1 MLLCFFVVGTFVQA
15 EESDLYWPQWRGP
28 DATGVARQGDPP
40 ITWDEKTNVRWKIEI
55 PGEGSGSPVV
65 WGDQVFV
72 TAAVLTDQQVDPD
85 ALAAAWQRNY
95 SGRMSEVRP
104 SKVVQFVVMSVHREN
119 GRILWQR
126 IVREALPHEGHHSD
140 GNYASASPV
149 TDGKHV
155 FFYFGSR
162 GLYCFDMEGEL
173 KWETDLGDMMTRY
186 GHGEGNS
193 PVLYGDTIVINW
205 DHEGQSFIVALN
217 KNTGKERWRVN
228 RDEVTSWSTPIVVEY
243 DGRTQVIVNATT
255 RTRGYDLE
263 TGEVIW
269 SCGGMTV
276 NTVPSPVV
284 GNGMVYVTSGFQDYV
299 VQAIRL
305 DKAVGDITGSDA
317 VAWAY
322 NRDTPYVPS
331 PLLYGDK
338 LYFLKNRSNVLTCLN
353 ARTGQVVYSQQRL
366 EGIRGMYASPL
377 GVNDRIY
384 LAGRNGTTVVIQ
396 HGAEFEVLATNP
408 LDDRFDASPAV
419 VDDALYLR
427 GYRYLYC
434 IASD

>member
-1 MLLCFFVVGTFVQA
+1 MKSLLFYCLNRKLWIFLIFFSISKIAQA
-15 EESDLYWPQWRGP
+15 EESDRYWPQWRGP
-28 DATGVARQGDPP
+28 DATGVAQQGDPP
-40 ITWDEKTNVRWKIEI
+40 ITWDEQTNVRWKIEI

-72 TAAVLTDQQVDPD
+72 TTAVSTEKSVDLD
-85 ALAAAWQRNY
+85 ALAAAWQRNH
-95 SGRMSEVRP
+95 SGRTSEVRP
-104 SKVVQFVVMSVHREN
+104 SKVVQFVAMAVHKAD
-119 GRILWQR
+119 GHILWQQ
-126 IVREALPHEGHHSD
+126 IVREELPHEGHHSD

-162 GLYCFDMEGEL
+162 GLYCFDMEGTL
-173 KWETDLGDMMTRY
+173 KWEADLGDMMTRY

-193 PVLYGDTIVINW
+193 PVLYGNTIVINW

-228 RDEVTSWSTPIVVEY
+228 RDEVTSWSTPVVVEY
-243 DGRTQVIVNATT
+243 DGRAQVIVNATT
-255 RTRGYDLE
+255 RTRGYNLE

-284 GNGMVYVTSGFQDYV
+284 GNGMVYVTSGFQNYV
-299 VQAIRL
+299 MQAIRL

-322 NRDTPYVPS
+322 NRHTPM
-331 PLLYGDK
+331 
-338 LYFLKNRSNVLTCLN
+338 C
-353 ARTGQVVYSQQRL
+353 RL
-366 EGIRGMYASPL
+366 HYYM
-377 GVNDRIY
+377 
-384 LAGRNGTTVVIQ
+384 
-396 HGAEFEVLATNP
+396 AT
-408 LDDRFDASPAV
+408 S
-419 VDDALYLR
+419 
-427 GYRYLYC
+427 C
-434 IASD
+434 IF